1 MENIFVVKGKDDIEL
16 SVKIIQSPMA
26 GHLGANE
33 TYNRILT
40 PFYRPNNISHLE
52 EKVLTHDFY
61 NKSLY
66 KIHKNLI
73 QP

>member
-1 MENIFVVKGKDDIEL
+1 MSKLFLQDERYYVYAINLMYYLFMENIVVVKGKDDIEL

-40 PFYRPNNISHLE
+40 PFYRP
-52 EKVLTHDFY
+52 K
-61 NKSLY
+61 
-66 KIHKNLI
+66 
-73 QP
+73 

>member
-1 MENIFVVKGKDDIEL
+1 VSKLFLQDERYYVYAINLMYYLFMENIFVVKGKDDIEL

-40 PFYRPNNISHLE
+40 PFYRP
-52 EKVLTHDFY
+52 K
-61 NKSLY
+61 
-66 KIHKNLI
+66 
-73 QP
+73 

>member
-1 MENIFVVKGKDDIEL
+1 VSKLFLQDERYYVYAINLMYYLFMENIVVVKGKDNIEL

-40 PFYRPNNISHLE
+40 PFYRP
-52 EKVLTHDFY
+52 K
-61 NKSLY
+61 
-66 KIHKNLI
+66 
-73 QP
+73 

>member
-1 MENIFVVKGKDDIEL
+1 VSKLFLQDERYYVYAINLMYYLFMENIVVVKGKDDIEL

-40 PFYRPNNISHLE
+40 PFYRP
-52 EKVLTHDFY
+52 K
-61 NKSLY
+61 
-66 KIHKNLI
+66 
-73 QP
+73 

>member
-1 MENIFVVKGKDDIEL
+1 MSKLFLQDERYYVYAINLMYYLFMENIFVVKGKDDIEL

-40 PFYRPNNISHLE
+40 PFYRP
-52 EKVLTHDFY
+52 K
-61 NKSLY
+61 
-66 KIHKNLI
+66 
-73 QP
+73 

>member
-1 MENIFVVKGKDDIEL
+1 MSKLFLQDERYYVYAINLMYYLFMENIVVVKGKDNIEL

-40 PFYRPNNISHLE
+40 PFYRP
-52 EKVLTHDFY
+52 K
-61 NKSLY
+61 
-66 KIHKNLI
+66 
-73 QP
+73 

>member
-1 MENIFVVKGKDDIEL
+1 MYYLFMENIVVVKGKDDIEL

-40 PFYRPNNISHLE
+40 PFYRP
-52 EKVLTHDFY
+52 K
-61 NKSLY
+61 
-66 KIHKNLI
+66 
-73 QP
+73 

>member
-1 MENIFVVKGKDDIEL
+1 MSKPFLQDERYYVYAINLMYYLFMENIFVVKGKDDIEL

-40 PFYRPNNISHLE
+40 PFYRP
-52 EKVLTHDFY
+52 K
-61 NKSLY
+61 
-66 KIHKNLI
+66 
-73 QP
+73 